1 MDATVDLGV
10 SGREGV
16 DGKIDLLVVG
26 AGAKATA
33 LAAKIHA
40 LNTLGAGPFALTIV
54 EATELAA
61 SWLGRNGMT
70 SGEEPL
76 AIPPIKDIGFPYQSA
91 MAFGELLGAELD
103 RAMMPFTWQRY
114 MIAKANTRAG

>member
-1 MDATVDLGV
+1 MDATVDIGV
-10 SGREGV
+10 NGRDSGMGR
-16 DGKIDLLVVG
+16 KIDLLVVG

-76 AIPPIKDIGFPYQSA
+76 AIPPIKDIGFPYQSS
-91 MAFGELLGAELD
+91 LD
-103 RAMMPFTWQRY
+103 LRRARWRNRPRDDGVHLAAVHDRQR
-114 MIAKANTRAG
+114 